1 MKATILAVVLSLTAF
16 SYLDAQV
23 INIPDKAKKHLGE
36 KYPDAKQVDWRN
48 NAVNY
53 NATFVLNG
61 SKHTAHYT
69 IDGDWDFTEEKIDQA
84 TLPDSVKTSVKNSR
98 YANWKVS
105 STAIVENNKGEKLYR
120 IEFKKGIE
128 KKYLFFD
135 SAGKEVKATGLI

>member
-135 SAGKEVKATGLI
+135 SVGKEVKATGLI